1 MVDGF
6 DILGQLTGVTRII
19 NAQGR
24 TETYTNVLPRYV
36 LFHAVWRLNRQ
47 PMRKNERKKE

>member
-47 PMRKNERKKE
+47 PKRISGQREE